1 MKKIESNIFVFL
13 LVSLVI
19 HSVLIFFISR
29 SKNQASIK
37 EEQPRVVMLELASL
51 STPEK
56 TIEKAPV
63 QPLNEPVEDVANQ
76 KLEAPK
82 QKPITTENKRQPP
95 TSEPIK
101 PDRAQAPTP
110 IPAPAPAPA
119 PAPKL
124 KPQQSQP
131 RQSSKTS
138 PKKQTAPKSAEV
150 VGSQS
155 NQNKPQNQSIPSK
168 SPSASGTKSQQSKT
182 KSRASTSQVKPRRV
196 VQCLSCPKPRYPKRA
211 LRKGIE
217 GEPRILITINSEGRV
232 QKVQLERSSGNP
244 EIDRAALNAGRRS
257 RFQAIAGG
265 ARVPVSYSV
274 VIRGSEKHQQAVQR
288 KEKEGYT
295 LPTDTDNLKQPATTN
310 AN

>member
-1 MKKIESNIFVFL
+1 MKKIEFNIFVFL

-37 EEQPRVVMLELASL
+37 EEQPRVMMLELTSL
-51 STPEK
+51 SRPEK
-56 TIEKAPV
+56 TIEKANV
-63 QPLNEPVEDVANQ
+63 QPLNEPVEDKPNQ

-82 QKPITTENKRQPP
+82 QKPITTETKRQPP

-101 PDRAQAPTP
+101 PDRTQTPTP
-110 IPAPAPAPA
+110 IPA

-124 KPQQSQP
+124 KPQQSQT

-288 KEKEGYT
+288 KEIEGYT
-295 LPTDTDNLKQPATTN
+295 LPTDKDNLNQPATTN

>member
-1 MKKIESNIFVFL
+1 MRKVEVNIFIFL

-19 HSVLIFFISR
+19 HSVLIYFISR
-29 SKNQASIK
+29 SKDQASIK
-37 EEQPRVVMLELASL
+37 EEQPRVMMLELTSL
-51 STPEK
+51 SRPEK
-56 TIEKAPV
+56 TIEKANV
-63 QPLNEPVEDVANQ
+63 QPLNQPVEDIPNQ

-82 QKPITTENKRQPP
+82 QKPITTETKRQPP

-101 PDRAQAPTP
+101 PDRTQTPTP
-110 IPAPAPAPA
+110 IPAPKP
-119 PAPKL
+119 
-124 KPQQSQP
+124 KPQQSQS
-131 RQSSKTS
+131 RQSSETN
-138 PKKQTAPKSAEV
+138 PKKRTAPKNAGV
-150 VGSQS
+150 AGSQS
-155 NQNKPQNQSIPSK
+155 NSNKPRNQSIS
-168 SPSASGTKSQQSKT
+168 SSTTSASGAKSQQSTT
-182 KSRASTSQVKPRRV
+182 KPRASTSQVKPRRF

-274 VIRGSEKHQQAVQR
+274 VIRGSEKHQKAVRR
-288 KEKEGYT
+288 KEIEGYT
-295 LPTDTDNLKQPATTN
+295 LPTDTDNLNQPATTN
-310 AN
+310 AD

>member
-1 MKKIESNIFVFL
+1 MRKIEVNILIFL
-13 LVSLVI
+13 LVSLAI

-29 SKNQASIK
+29 SKDQASIK
-37 EEQPRVVMLELASL
+37 KEQPRVVMLELDSL
-51 STPEK
+51 SRPEK
-56 TIEKAPV
+56 TIKKANV
-63 QPLNEPVEDVANQ
+63 QPLNEPLKDRADPR
-76 KLEAPK
+76 LEAPK
-82 QKPITTENKRQPP
+82 QKPITTEKKRQPP

-101 PDRAQAPTP
+101 PERKQAP
-110 IPAPAPAPA
+110 IPA

-124 KPQQSQP
+124 KPQQSLP
-131 RQSSKTS
+131 RQSSETS
-138 PKKQTAPKSAEV
+138 PKKQTAPKSAGV
-150 VGSQS
+150 AGSQT
-155 NQNKPQNQSIPSK
+155 NQNKPQNQSIS
-168 SPSASGTKSQQSKT
+168 STRTSASGAKSQQSTT
-182 KSRASTSQVKPRRV
+182 KPRASTSQVKPRRV

-274 VIRGSEKHQQAVQR
+274 VIRGSEQHQKAVQR
-288 KEKEGYT
+288 KEMKGYT
-295 LPTDTDNLKQPATTN
+295 LPTDTDNLNQPATTN
-310 AN
+310 AD

>member
-1 MKKIESNIFVFL
+1 MKKVEINIFIFL

-29 SKNQASIK
+29 SKDQASIK
-37 EEQPRVVMLELASL
+37 DEQPRVIMLELASL
-51 STPEK
+51 SRSEK
-56 TIEKAPV
+56 TIEKASV
-63 QPLNEPVEDVANQ
+63 QPLNKPVEDIANQ
-76 KLEAPK
+76 KLEAPN
-82 QKPITTENKRQPP
+82 QKPITTEKKRQPP

-101 PDRAQAPTP
+101 PDRTQAPTP
-110 IPAPAPAPA
+110 IPA

-124 KPQQSQP
+124 KPQQSQS
-131 RQSSKTS
+131 RQSSEN
-138 PKKQTAPKSAEV
+138 PKKRTAPKNAGV

-155 NQNKPQNQSIPSK
+155 NANKPQNRSISSTK
-168 SPSASGTKSQQSKT
+168 TSASGAKSQQSTT
-182 KSRASTSQVKPRRV
+182 KSKASTSQVKPRRV

-288 KEKEGYT
+288 KEIEGYT
-295 LPTDTDNLKQPATTN
+295 LPTDKDNLNQPATTN
-310 AN
+310 AD

>member
-1 MKKIESNIFVFL
+1 MRKIEVNIFIFL
-13 LVSLVI
+13 LVSLAI
-19 HSVLIFFISR
+19 HSILIFFISR
-29 SKNQASIK
+29 SKDQASIK
-37 EEQPRVVMLELASL
+37 KEQPRVVMLELDSL
-51 STPEK
+51 SRPEK
-56 TIEKAPV
+56 TIKQANV
-63 QPLNEPVEDVANQ
+63 QPLNEPLKDIADP
-76 KLEAPK
+76 KLEALK
-82 QKPITTENKRQPP
+82 QKPITTEKKWQPP

-101 PDRAQAPTP
+101 PDRTQAPTP
-110 IPAPAPAPA
+110 IPAPAP
-119 PAPKL
+119 KL
-124 KPQQSQP
+124 RPEQSQP

-138 PKKQTAPKSAEV
+138 PTKQTASKSAGV
-150 VGSQS
+150 ARSQS
-155 NQNKPQNQSIPSK
+155 NQNKPRSQAISSK

-211 LRKGIE
+211 LRRGIE

-232 QKVQLERSSGNP
+232 QGVQLERSSGNP

-288 KEKEGYT
+288 KEKQGYT
-295 LPTDTDNLKQPATTN
+295 LPKEIDSRNQPATTN
-310 AN
+310 AD